1 MSFAGQKLSHGNQPR
16 PPVPSSTPAPCRAP
30 CCARCR
36 PGRRGASSGP
46 RTRRARL
53 LWQDATARVSGRAI
67 APDGLFAF
75 WPVEEDTVQN
85 TINELDIVEEMLS
98 NGHFVE
104 SWDKDEKDI
113 ADAYQAQK
121 SETTDNATDDV
132 VIGITKN
139 RFPGGKKMTRQEFHR
154 TIVL

>member
-1 MSFAGQKLSHGNQPR
+1 M
-16 PPVPSSTPAPCRAP
+16 
-30 CCARCR
+30 
-36 PGRRGASSGP
+36 
-46 RTRRARL
+46 
-53 LWQDATARVSGRAI
+53 
-67 APDGLFAF
+67 FAF